1 MSADGTGKRTV
12 RDLDAAGLRV
22 LLRADL
28 NAPLAGGAVAD
39 DTRLRESLPTIRLLL
54 DGGASVLVCSH
65 LGRPG
70 GKRAAAL
77 SLAPVA
83 ARLAALLGQPVAFAD
98 DCMGPA
104 ADAVARALA
113 PGQCALL
120 ENLRFHAG
128 EEANDA
134 AFAAALAAHADAFVN
149 DAFGAAHRA
158 HASTAGV
165 AAILPAVAGLLLEKE
180 VRYLG
185 GLVANPPRPFAAVVG
200 GAKVSTKIAAIDHL
214 LPRLD
219 RLLLGGGMANAFL
232 KASGLNVGASP
243 VEDGLLDAARAIL
256 DRAAETG
263 VAVHLP
269 ADVMVAERIAADAPA
284 AVVPADAIPD
294 GMMALDAGPA
304 TLDAFAAALADAA
317 AVVWNGPL
325 GVFELAPFADG
336 SRGLAHALAALDA
349 VTVVGGGETAAVVAR
364 EGLAARFT
372 HVSTGGGASLEML
385 EGRTLPGVAALDD
398 AIV

>member
-1 MSADGTGKRTV
+1 MNADGTGKRTV

-28 NAPLAGGAVAD
+28 NAPLADGAVAD

-70 GKRAAAL
+70 GKRDAAL

-83 ARLAALLGQPVAFAD
+83 ARLAELLGQPVAFAD
-98 DCMGPA
+98 DCVGPA
-104 ADAVARALA
+104 AEAVARALA
-113 PGQCALL
+113 PGQIALL

-214 LPRLD
+214 LPKLD

-256 DRAAETG
+256 DRAAQAG

-269 ADVMVAERIAADAPA
+269 ADVVVAERIAADAPA
-284 AVVPADAIPD
+284 AVAPAHAIPD

-325 GVFELAPFADG
+325 GVFELPPFAGG

-398 AIV
+398 A